1 VVAVTGV
8 VDYVTDGEGIVAV
21 ANGHPLMT
29 RVTGLGCALTCLIG
43 ACAAVTEDPL
53 QATADGLAIFGV
65 AGELAAAEALGPASF
80 RLRFIDALYNLD
92 EATLTSTASVQ

>member
-1 VVAVTGV
+1 
-8 VDYVTDGEGIVAV
+8 
-21 ANGHPLMT
+21 
-29 RVTGLGCALTCLIG
+29 LIG